1 MVERKISPE
10 YAAFSQVKP
19 EGPRDPTERV
29 HVDFPE
35 VRISDAVGRAMAS
48 VGEHGYAAAALGAGA
63 VAHALDNLGEQV
75 DKTGNKLWERAQG
88 LQELQNQNALSKAE
102 LEFDKYVATKKSQFD
117 NLKGEAAT
125 EDTYKA
131 YVKDLEEQAKKLG
144 GALPP
149 KTLEQYNRSTRD
161 QIGKAGIAAAGH
173 VASEYR
179 QVTIG
184 TSEAKVNNWKDQL
197 SKTDDIKETKELIE
211 KIEKE
216 VWTTQVPARGWS
228 AEQGNAAV
236 RKHVGEG
243 YIGQL
248 LNMSRTNPWQAL
260 RILDNPENKGLWDD
274 KQYLAAKTHIT
285 NDMTRITARNL
296 GNDIHDSNPDGNLDE
311 KINEAKKRV
320 REEMQRTRVEL
331 PELEKETIQNVRT
344 NHTMHKT
351 AVEEKRRDDNE
362 TVSHV
367 VDGKLAGADGKRP
380 KNTDELLLMGGD
392 AVRKAFYDLPQKD
405 RDVYV
410 EKMRK
415 QALGIGPRT
424 EESDA
429 INDTMWGIYEND
441 KARFRDMDLNH
452 VEGLRLADKDKL
464 KEAQK
469 KIRKEGINLQDDPRI
484 GRAINDAK
492 NAGIID
498 KKLMQNPAAYSR
510 FKGAYR
516 EAIIAAQTQQGF
528 EKPLTEEQHKQI
540 ADMVKSKVEVP
551 GMLWGKNQ
559 VPFYESIKE
568 IPQNILKRLREEIPG
583 ITDEAALSEYRREM
597 SLKKWNELFKGKK

>member
-1 MVERKISPE
+1 MAERKISPE
-10 YAAFSQVKP
+10 YTAFSQVKP
-19 EGPRDPTERV
+19 QGPRDPTERI
-29 HVDFPE
+29 HIDFPE
-35 VRISDAVGRAMAS
+35 VKISDAVGRAMSS
-48 VGEHGYAAAALGAGA
+48 VGEHGFGAASIGAGA

-102 LEFDKYVATKKSQFD
+102 LEFDKYVATKQSQFE

-131 YVKDLEEQAKKLG
+131 YVKDLEDQAKKLG
-144 GALPP
+144 AGLPP

-161 QIGKAGIAAAGH
+161 QIGKRGIAAAGH

-179 QVTIG
+179 QVTIS

-197 SKTDDIKETKELIE
+197 SKTEDIKETKELIE
-211 KIEKE
+211 KIEQE
-216 VWTTQVPARGWS
+216 VWKTQVPARGWS
-228 AEQGNAAV
+228 AEKGNEVV

-260 RILDNPENKGLWDD
+260 RILDNPDNKGLWDD

-285 NDMTRITARNL
+285 NDMTRISARNL

-311 KINEAKKRV
+311 KVEEAKKRAA
-320 REEMQRTRVEL
+320 EEEKRTGVKL
-331 PELEKETIQNVRT
+331 PDLEKETIQNVRT

-351 AVEEKRRDDNE
+351 SVEEKRRDDNE

-367 VDGKLAGADGKRP
+367 IDGKLAGADGKRP
-380 KNTDELLLMGGD
+380 KNKDQLFSMGGD
-392 AVRKAFYDLPQKD
+392 AVRKAFYDLPVKD
-405 RDVYV
+405 RDKYE

-415 QALGIGPRT
+415 HALGIEPPT
-424 EESDA
+424 EESEA
-429 INDTMWGIYEND
+429 VKDTMWGMRMD
-441 KARFRDMDLNH
+441 DPARFRDLDLNH
-452 VEGLRLADKDKL
+452 VEGLRLADKDRL
-464 KEAQK
+464 KEEQK
-469 KIRKEGINLQDDPRI
+469 RIRKEGINLQDDPRI

-498 KKLMQNPAAYSR
+498 KKLMQNPQAYSR

-516 EAIIAAQTQQGF
+516 EAVIAAQTQQGF

-551 GMLWGKNQ
+551 GWFGKSQ
-559 VPFYESIKE
+559 APFYESIREVPKA
-568 IPQNILKRLREEIPG
+568 ILQRLRAEIPG

-597 SLKKWNELFKGKK
+597 SLKKWNELYKGKK